1 MLDTIVSQP
10 EVVDFH
16 VRLLRLERENSH
28 LRELVRS
35 LTVAATDLRAV
46 TAPHAVTTPL
56 AARRQGPSVAA
67 SGGSMRQCEF
77 CGCNTNAEER
87 LCCASGRSADRQ
99 SWDPA

>member
-10 EVVDFH
+10 EAVDFH

-28 LRELVRS
+28 LREVVRS
-35 LTVAATDLRAV
+35 LTDAATD
-46 TAPHAVTTPL
+46 PHAATAPL
-56 AARRQGPSVAA
+56 AARRQAPVAV
-67 SGGSMRQCEF
+67 SDGSLRQCEF
-77 CGCNTNAEER
+77 CGCNTNAAER

>member
-1 MLDTIVSQP
+1 MLDTVVSQP
-10 EVVDFH
+10 EAGDFH
-16 VRLLRLERENSH
+16 ARLLRLERENSH

-35 LTVAATDLRAV
+35 LTDVATDPRAATA
-46 TAPHAVTTPL
+46 PL
-56 AARRQGPSVAA
+56 AARRQAPPMTA
-67 SGGSMRQCEF
+67 STEPMRQCEF

>member
-1 MLDTIVSQP
+1 MLDTVVSQP
-10 EVVDFH
+10 EAVDFH
-16 VRLLRLERENSH
+16 ARLLRLERENSH

-35 LTVAATDLRAV
+35 LTVAATDPRAA
-46 TAPHAVTTPL
+46 TDPHAATAPL
-56 AARRQGPSVAA
+56 AARRQAPPITISTA
-67 SGGSMRQCEF
+67 SMRQCEF